1 MTCNILIFLSIVLIV
16 AILSFVAKNYIN
28 STTKYSF
35 QSWEKSD
42 LPFITLDV
50 QGKSLNM
57 ITDSAAA
64 VSIIRRDSLQNL
76 SYEPSSRNVA
86 LSALTDE
93 SVNSEVVVIPIN
105 IKGKEI
111 KTDFVV
117 YNGDDIAC
125 FRKHG
130 IIMDGLLGVEF
141 FKATKGLIDFNNQKV
156 KFP

>member
-1 MTCNILIFLSIVLIV
+1 MICSILIAVGLIMSVVCLSVGIR
-16 AILSFVAKNYIN
+16 KMMN
-28 STTKYSF
+28 SPTKYSF

-42 LPFITLDV
+42 LPFISLDV
-50 QGKSLNM
+50 QGHSLNM

-64 VSIIRRDSLQNL
+64 VSIIRKDALKDL
-76 SYEPSSRNVA
+76 TYETSSRSVNLA
-86 LSALTDE
+86 ALTEE
-93 SVNSEVVVIPIN
+93 SVNSEVVAIPIN
-105 IKGKEI
+105 VNGKEI

-117 YNGDDIAC
+117 YDSDDIAC

-141 FKATKGLIDFNNQKV
+141 FKATKGMIDFQNQTV

>member
-1 MTCNILIFLSIVLIV
+1 MTYNFIIFFGIVFALIIAAFIARKHLNT
-16 AILSFVAKNYIN
+16 AA
-28 STTKYSF
+28 KYSF

-42 LPFITLDV
+42 LPFITIDV
-50 QGKSLNM
+50 QGHKLNM

-64 VSIIRRDSLQNL
+64 VSITRKEVLKDLN
-76 SYEPSSRNVA
+76 YEPSSRSVNLA
-86 LSALTDE
+86 ALTDE
-93 SVNSEVVVIPIN
+93 SVNSEVVAIPIN
-105 IKGKEI
+105 INGKEI

-117 YNGDDIAC
+117 YDSDDIAC

-141 FKATKGLIDFNNQKV
+141 FKATKGLIDFKNQTV

>member
-1 MTCNILIFLSIVLIV
+1 MICNILIFVGIILLLIALSYI
-16 AILSFVAKNYIN
+16 AKQHIN
-28 STTKYSF
+28 STANYSF

-42 LPFITLDV
+42 LPFINIDV
-50 QGKSLNM
+50 QGHSLNM

-64 VSIIRRDSLQNL
+64 VSIIRKEILKDLN
-76 SYEPSSRNVA
+76 YEPSSRSVNLA
-86 LSALTDE
+86 ALTDE
-93 SVNSEVVVIPIN
+93 SVNSEVVAIPIN
-105 IKGKEI
+105 INGKEI

-117 YNGDDIAC
+117 YDSDDIAC

-141 FKATKGLIDFNNQKV
+141 FKATKGFIDFKNQTV

>member
-1 MTCNILIFLSIVLIV
+1 MIVNIVFCIGIVLLLFLV
-16 AILSFVAKNYIN
+16 GFALRECRST
-28 STTKYSF
+28 TTKYSF

-50 QGKSLNM
+50 QGHKLNM

-64 VSIIRRDSLQNL
+64 VSIIRKEVLNDLF
-76 SYEPSSRNVA
+76 YEPNSRSVNLA
-86 LSALTDE
+86 ALTAD
-93 SVNSEVVVIPIN
+93 SVSSEVVAIPIN
-105 IKGKEI
+105 INGKEV

-117 YNGDDIAC
+117 YDSDDIAC
-125 FRKHG
+125 FRRHG

-141 FKATKGLIDFNNQKV
+141 FKATKGMIDFQNQTV

>member
-1 MTCNILIFLSIVLIV
+1 MTCNILIFFGVVFVITILALIARKKV
-16 AILSFVAKNYIN
+16 N
-28 STTKYSF
+28 STVNYSF

-50 QGKSLNM
+50 QGHSLNM

-64 VSIIRRDSLQNL
+64 LSLIRKEVLKDL
-76 SYEPSSRNVA
+76 SYEPSCRNVS
-86 LSALTDE
+86 LMALTDE
-93 SVNSEVVVIPIN
+93 GLPSEVVTIPIN
-105 IKGKEI
+105 VNGKEI

-117 YNGDDIAC
+117 YDSDDIAC

-141 FKATKGLIDFNNQKV
+141 FKATKGTINFQNQTV

>member
-1 MTCNILIFLSIVLIV
+1 MG
-16 AILSFVAKNYIN
+16 
-28 STTKYSF
+28 STANYSF

-42 LPFITLDV
+42 LPFINIDV
-50 QGKSLNM
+50 QGHSLNM

-64 VSIIRRDSLQNL
+64 VSIIRKDVLKNIA
-76 SYEPSSRNVA
+76 YEPSSRNINLA
-86 LSALTDE
+86 ALTEE

-105 IKGKEI
+105 INGKEI

-117 YNGDDIAC
+117 YDSDDIAC

-141 FKATKGLIDFNNQKV
+141 FKATKGLIDFKNQTV

>member
-1 MTCNILIFLSIVLIV
+1 MICDILILLGIALVVFLLFY
-16 AILSFVAKNYIN
+16 AAKKHIN
-28 STTKYSF
+28 SSAKYSF

-42 LPFITLDV
+42 LPFITIDV
-50 QGKSLNM
+50 QGHSLNM

-64 VSIIRRDSLQNL
+64 VSIIRRDSLENL
-76 SYEPSSRNVA
+76 NYEPSSRNISLA
-86 LSALTDE
+86 ALTEE
-93 SVNSEVVVIPIN
+93 SVNSEVVAISIN
-105 IKGKEI
+105 VNGKEV

-117 YNGDDIAC
+117 YDGDDIAC

-141 FKATKGLIDFNNQKV
+141 FKATKGMIDFQNQTV

>member
-1 MTCNILIFLSIVLIV
+1 MICNILIFVGIILLLIALSYI
-16 AILSFVAKNYIN
+16 AKQHIN
-28 STTKYSF
+28 STAKYSF

-42 LPFITLDV
+42 LPFINIDV
-50 QGKSLNM
+50 QGHSLNM

-64 VSIIRRDSLQNL
+64 VSIIRKEVLKNL
-76 SYEPSSRNVA
+76 NYEPSSRSVNLA
-86 LSALTDE
+86 ALTDD
-93 SVNSEVVVIPIN
+93 SVNSEVVAIPIN
-105 IKGKEI
+105 INGKEI

-117 YNGDDIAC
+117 YDSDDIAC

-141 FKATKGLIDFNNQKV
+141 FKATKGLIDFKNQTV

>member
-1 MTCNILIFLSIVLIV
+1 MVYSILIFLWLALIV
-16 AILSFVAKNYIN
+16 FIITCIVR
-28 STTKYSF
+28 KYMGKPVYYPF

-50 QGKSLNM
+50 QGHQMNM

-64 VSIIRRDSLQNL
+64 VSIIRKEVLKNIT
-76 SYEPSSRNVA
+76 YEPNSRRVD
-86 LSALTDE
+86 LVSLTADGLH
-93 SVNSEVVVIPIN
+93 SEVVSIPITIN
-105 IKGKEI
+105 GKEI

-117 YNGDDIAC
+117 YDNDDIAC

-141 FKATKGLIDFNNQKV
+141 FKASKGLIDFSKQTV

>member
-1 MTCNILIFLSIVLIV
+1 MICNILIFVGIILLLIALSYI
-16 AILSFVAKNYIN
+16 AKQHIN
-28 STTKYSF
+28 STANYSF

-42 LPFITLDV
+42 LPFINIDV
-50 QGKSLNM
+50 QGHSLNM

-64 VSIIRRDSLQNL
+64 VSIIRKEVLRDLN
-76 SYEPSSRNVA
+76 YEPSSRSVNLA
-86 LSALTDE
+86 ALTDE
-93 SVNSEVVVIPIN
+93 SVNSEVVAIPIN
-105 IKGKEI
+105 INGKEI

-117 YNGDDIAC
+117 YDSDDIAC

-141 FKATKGLIDFNNQKV
+141 FKATKGMIDFQNQTV